1 MMPKLISVICSV
13 MLLTMLAIIALA
25 SNQSKSTAPQ
35 TATTKDGRVVILNPD
50 GKWKYANEADT
61 DIEKSSISLIS
72 LEAAIIYRSGNVKP
86 IARTQFHLLDQSL
99 VQILREAGLRPDR
112 QWIQPQGDD
121 EALVNTFAYAVTTKL
136 IDPSFLSKALPALK
150 PHIVQTVTTDF
161 TGKASFDSVKAG
173 SYFVVGIAQT
183 ATGSSGGHAV
193 WNLKVEVKP
202 GTSNVI
208 LDQNNAV
215 YAR

>member
-1 MMPKLISVICSV
+1 MRKLISVTCSV
-13 MLLTMLAIIALA
+13 TLLSMLTSFAFA
-25 SNQSKSTAPQ
+25 SNQAKSTATQ

-50 GKWKYANEADT
+50 GTWKYAKEAET
-61 DIEKSSISLIS
+61 DIEKSRVS

-86 IARTQFHLLDQSL
+86 VARTEFHLLDQSL
-99 VQILREAGLRPDR
+99 VQILRAAGLQPDR
-112 QWIQPQGDD
+112 RWIQPQGDD
-121 EALVNTFAYAVTTKL
+121 EALVNTFAYAVTTSL
-136 IDPSFLSKALPALK
+136 IDPTFLSKALPALK
-150 PHIVQTVTTDF
+150 PHIIQTVTTDF
-161 TGKASFDSVKAG
+161 TGKASFDSIKAG
-173 SYFVVGIAQT
+173 SYFIVGIAQT

-193 WNLKVEVKP
+193 WNLKVDVKP